1 MGFRPNP
8 ICAKCE
14 TEMRPERNGMV
25 TVTHS
30 QNPPQPYE
38 IYMGDLWKCPVCG
51 VEIVTGFPMHP
62 IATKASPAVMEALI
76 KEGAEGDRLQNVY
89 ERYDGK
95 VRRPPASP
103 HPLELATRDNTDW

>member
-38 IYMGDLWKCPVCG
+38 IYMGDLGSAPSAG
-51 VEIVTGFPMHP
+51 RDRDGLPMHHRDQGQP
-62 IATKASPAVMEALI
+62 RRDGGLDKR
-76 KEGAEGDRLQNVY
+76 GRGGDRLQNVY

-103 HPLELATRDNTDW
+103 HPLESFATRDNTDS